1 MDILTRN
8 ATVGGMGK
16 LVNTMLFANVG
27 LVAAVLIAV
36 TCLYAQSKIVVMLV
50 PGIPSGTEIQKSSMD
65 VGGQRALL
73 LAVTNNIVQV
83 NPANAA
89 YQKSFLQAFLS
100 PQQYTRL
107 SAEIDTK
114 ARQLAEQRELGS
126 YYFVFRRHEY
136 DTKLDRH
143 FVVGDVHTVNAAKDT
158 AEPWVFEYQMHV
170 ENYRPVVDDILSYAG
185 DKAHNTSWLEA
196 QKR

>member
-16 LVNTMLFANVG
+16 LVDYMLYANVG
-27 LVAAVLIAV
+27 LVAALLIAL
-36 TCLYAQSKIVVMLV
+36 TCLFAQSKVLVMLI
-50 PGIPSGTEIQKSSMD
+50 PGMPSGTEVRKSSMD
-65 VGGQRALL
+65 IGGQRALL
-73 LAVTNNIVQV
+73 LAVTNNIAQV
-83 NPANAA
+83 NPANAE
-89 YQKSFLQAFLS
+89 YQKNFLQAFLS

-107 SAEIDTK
+107 SAEIDAK
-114 ARQLAEQRELGS
+114 AKQLAEQRELGS

-136 DTKLDRH
+136 DPKLDRH

-158 AEPWVFEYQMHV
+158 AAPWVFEYQMHV
-170 ENYRPVVDDILSYAG
+170 ENYRPVVDDVQTYQG
-185 DKAHNTSWLEA
+185 DKAHNTGWQEA